1 MIPPIITPPYP
12 VDALPPE
19 LARLV
24 TEIQAK
30 VQAPDALICMAIL
43 SAISA
48 ASQSLVDVL
57 LPTGQLRPVST
68 NFLTIAESG
77 ERKSAVDG
85 IVSAPIHAHDEAR
98 AAKYQENL
106 SRYICDMKV
115 WRAKDQVLR
124 GKLKKAAHQDE
135 STDEIQEQWE
145 AHEKKK
151 PISPRLR
158 QLVRQDISERALIEA
173 LEGDCESIA
182 LMSDEGE
189 AVLKGSA
196 MTTFSV
202 HNRVWDG
209 AKMLTLDRGRGVH
222 IVVRHPR
229 GTMSIMV
236 QPAMLKDYLRRH
248 GELARG
254 SGFWAR
260 VLVGAPPSTQGFR
273 FVYWY
278 NEQWVYLPGFHGG
291 IKELLEEYDRR
302 LAEGPIKREVLEF
315 SPEAVTRWIALTN
328 QVEAMLQPFGYLNDI
343 KDFASKSME
352 MAGRLAALLHFFTKQ
367 QGKISLNALEC
378 AFFIVRW
385 HIDEFK
391 RLFGHHAGAP
401 QIQSDAKALEFY
413 LHTHFYQG
421 GNLTAPR
428 NAVLHAGPIRPV
440 ARFNEVLDYL
450 VACGKVWIGLVGR
463 RRFINPGPNFGVP

>member
-1 MIPPIITPPYP
+1 MNPPIITPPYP
-12 VDALPPE
+12 VNALPPE
-19 LARLV
+19 LELLV
-24 TEIQAK
+24 REIQTK

-48 ASQSLVDVL
+48 ACQGLVDVL
-57 LPTGQLRPVST
+57 LPTGQLRPVAT

-98 AAKYQENL
+98 AVKYQEDL
-106 SRYICDMKV
+106 SQYMYDMKV
-115 WRAKDQVLR
+115 WQAKDQVLR

-135 STDEIQEQWE
+135 STDEIQQQWE

-151 PISPRLR
+151 PITPRLR
-158 QLVRQDISERALIEA
+158 RLHRQDISERALIEA
-173 LEGDCESIA
+173 LEGDCESIV

-222 IVVRHPR
+222 IVARHPR

-236 QPAMLKDYLRRH
+236 QPVVLKNYLRRH
-248 GELARG
+248 GDLARG

-278 NEQWVYLPGFHGG
+278 NEQWVYLPGFHSS

-302 LAEGPIKREVLEF
+302 LAEGPIKRKVLEF

-352 MAGRLAALLHFFTKQ
+352 MTGRLAALLHFFTKQ
-367 QGKISLNALEC
+367 QGQISLNALEC
-378 AFFIVRW
+378 AFSIICW

-391 RLFGHHAGAP
+391 RLFGH
-401 QIQSDAKALEFY
+401 QSGVTQLQADAKALEHYIQTLFY
-413 LHTHFYQG
+413 
-421 GNLTAPR
+421 GNGNQPLPR
-428 NAVLHAGPIRPV
+428 NEILRNGPIRP
-440 ARFNEVLDYL
+440 ASRYDEVLDYL
-450 VACGKVWIGLVGR
+450 TAGSKVWIGRLGR
-463 RRFINPGPNFGVP
+463 RRFIYRGPNFGAL